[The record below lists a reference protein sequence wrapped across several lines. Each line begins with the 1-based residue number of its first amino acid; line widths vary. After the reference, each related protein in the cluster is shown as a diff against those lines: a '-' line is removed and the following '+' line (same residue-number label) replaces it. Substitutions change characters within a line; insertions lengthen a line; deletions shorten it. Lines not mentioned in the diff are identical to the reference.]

1 MFIPMELNAP
11 LLVGGALSWYVSTRT
26 KNKDENNARAEKG
39 TLIASGFIA
48 GGALMGVVSAII
60 KFGGIDV
67 FAQNWINNEW
77 SQIVSLIAYIILI
90 TYFVKATKK

>member
-1 MFIPMELNAP
+1 
-11 LLVGGALSWYVSTRT
+11 
-26 KNKDENNARAEKG
+26 
-39 TLIASGFIA
+39 
-48 GGALMGVVSAII
+48 VVSAII